1 MCLEYVLNA
10 YIKTIKQSR
19 YLGLNLNPKYTKAH
33 KEYIREYIRI
43 ILLNVPI
50 NKHGK
55 N

>member
-19 YLGLNLNPKYTKAH
+19 YLSLNLNPKYTKAH
-33 KEYIREYIRI
+33 KEYIREYIRSFSK
-43 ILLNVPI
+43 VPI